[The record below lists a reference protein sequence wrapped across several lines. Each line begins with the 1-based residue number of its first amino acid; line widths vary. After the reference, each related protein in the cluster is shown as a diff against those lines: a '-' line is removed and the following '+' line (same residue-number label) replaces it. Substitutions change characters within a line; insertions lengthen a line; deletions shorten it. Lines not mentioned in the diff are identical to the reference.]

1 MSLCIG
7 ASELVVIRVACAC
20 LSSDGLDVMVQVE
33 IHQRI
38 MHFVQHSWLYFTAF
52 FSFLTQA
59 NFFFFFDVLNK
70 DNCSYSVS
78 KYNLFS
84 CFGF

>member
-20 LSSDGLDVMVQVE
+20 LSSDGLDVMVQVD

-38 MHFVQHSWLYFTAF
+38 MHFVQHSRLTVV
-52 FSFLTQA
+52 FSHA
-59 NFFFFFDVLNK
+59 EVMVNIH
-70 DNCSYSVS
+70 
-78 KYNLFS
+78 
-84 CFGF
+84 